1 MQTKG
6 NTGKSSAGID
16 RFPIPCNRP
25 RFAGPIGNAFPVLLP
40 NDWESASYAMPRMQ
54 FENPGRV

>member
-1 MQTKG
+1 MQ
-6 NTGKSSAGID
+6 GKSSAGID
-16 RFPIPCNRP
+16 RFPILCNRQ
-25 RFAGPIGNAFPVLLP
+25 RFAEQIGNAFPVLLP